1 LGSIFHENDIMYV
14 NLFFDG
20 LSNGELLTF
29 KTGPPCI
36 LYLVRYWKNCDL
48 TANSEMPTIFI
59 QKSAFD

>member
-1 LGSIFHENDIMYV
+1 MYV

-36 LYLVRYWKNCDL
+36 EVSINLCYSV
-48 TANSEMPTIFI
+48 SIMPLS
-59 QKSAFD
+59 Q